1 MTVSDPFAP
10 SFFTA
15 LTIAHILA
23 YYKYTDTL
31 WKPLEPIL
39 SLSGAAQPFKAYV
52 NFIAASAAL
61 SASTRSTV
69 LPQPLEP
76 VSPPNHKESQL
87 LAPYRSLYARKRDK
101 GYIPRPKNAFM
112 VYRSHFIE
120 MQKISGNVE
129 RNHRHI
135 S

>member
-1 MTVSDPFAP
+1 MTVSHPFVP
-10 SFFTA
+10 SF
-15 LTIAHILA
+15 LL
-23 YYKYTDTL
+23 
-31 WKPLEPIL
+31 LEPSL
-39 SLSGAAQPFKAYV
+39 SLSGVTQPSKAYM
-52 NFIAASAAL
+52 NFITAGAAL
-61 SASTRSTV
+61 PASTRSTV
-69 LPQPLEP
+69 SPQPLEP

-120 MQKISGNVE
+120 MQKLSGSVE
-129 RNHRHI
+129 RSHRHI